1 VFLILPKTR
10 RDPSSEFASVSW
22 TLVAV
27 NVVVY
32 LVTRGKVESF
42 EQFGFVPSRGLSPGL
57 VTSMF
62 IHADV
67 WHLLGNMFFL
77 AFFGPPV
84 EDAAGHWKTLLL
96 YAGAHLFGCFMSF
109 AIDADSKIPMVGASG
124 AICGLM
130 GAYAYV
136 YRRHKVDVSIYLM
149 RRTLWEGEW
158 PALTGVLAY
167 LAEQALFGIA
177 KTVAEVEGGVAYGGH
192 VYGLV
197 AGLAAGFLIA
207 RKRDA
212 ALVEWRRS
220 HMADVPCP
228 RCGAATKHAK
238 DDLYH
243 CIGCSEW
250 VHGPDARN
258 VEA

>member
-1 VFLILPKTR
+1 MILILPKTR
-10 RDPSSEFASVSW
+10 RDESESPAWVIYA
-22 TLVAV
+22 LVAV
-27 NVVVY
+27 NVVVF
-32 LVTRGKVESF
+32 LLTRGSDASIERF
-42 EQFGFVPSRGLSPGL
+42 AFVPRDGLAPGL

-62 IHADV
+62 IHAGW

-84 EDAAGHWKTLLL
+84 EDAAGHWKTLVL
-96 YAGAHLFGCFMSF
+96 YVVAHLLGCCMEF
-109 AIDADSKIPMVGASG
+109 AVDAGSKIPSVGASG
-124 AICGLM
+124 AICGVM
-130 GAYAYV
+130 GAYGYL
-136 YRRHKVDVSIYLM
+136 YRRHKVDVALYFW
-149 RRTLWEGEW
+149 RARLWEGEW
-158 PALTGVLAY
+158 PALTGVVAY

-177 KTVAEVEGGVAYGGH
+177 MTVAEVKGGVAYGAH
-192 VYGLV
+192 FYGLV

-212 ALVEWRRS
+212 ALVDWRRH

-228 RCGAATKHAK
+228 RCGAAAKHAK

-243 CIGCSEW
+243 CPGCGDW
-250 VHGPDARN
+250 VHGPDARD